1 MEEVHW
7 VVLQVDSI
15 TGTFSSLLRQDVI
28 YVVN

>member
-1 MEEVHW
+1 MEEVRW